1 MFKGGNSIPHF
12 IIVKIGFD
20 KSDLDVGFAG
30 VQFALFNNVGV
41 FDDGDVFLAIF
52 VTIEMLESLRNFRQL
67 GQDLFFVDVFFAIE
81 VAKKPLTI
89 ETHAKVGSENSLA

>member
-1 MFKGGNSIPHF
+1 MFKGGNPIPHF

-20 KSDLDVGFAG
+20 KSDLDVGFAR

-67 GQDLFFVDVFFAIE
+67 GQDLFIKIYIYIRTV
-81 VAKKPLTI
+81 
-89 ETHAKVGSENSLA
+89 SS